1 MFMGMVF
8 QKSGRFFGTV
18 FWNIYRGIDMGGGGE
33 KALDVG
39 MIGNLGLRYADPGLC
54 FGACLGRIGC
64 VNRG

>member
-39 MIGNLGLRYADPGLC
+39 AIGSLVCYSDPRLC
-54 FGACLGRIGC
+54 FGAGLGRIGC